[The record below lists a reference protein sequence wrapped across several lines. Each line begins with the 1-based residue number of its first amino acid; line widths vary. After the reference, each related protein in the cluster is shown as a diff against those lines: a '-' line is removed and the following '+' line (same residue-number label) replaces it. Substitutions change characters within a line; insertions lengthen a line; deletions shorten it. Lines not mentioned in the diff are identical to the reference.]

1 MKIIKPGDLRRSC
14 VYCGAVVELAP
25 EDIIVTDFGSVQSRH
40 WVCPCCG
47 RKIHD
52 I

>member
-14 VYCGAVVELAP
+14 MYCGAVVELSP
-25 EDIIVTDFGSVQSRH
+25 EDIKIDNFGAVQDRY
-40 WVCPCCG
+40 WICPCCG
-47 RKIHD
+47 RRIHN